1 MGAAPD
7 WAGQQAARSPLHERQ
22 VEHRTEST
30 IAHSQKPGPRRFTR
44 VPTHAIGVAEERR
57 RAPRAAL
64 ALPLRLTRIG
74 ATPEPVPVTLVTRNI
89 SSSGVYFLAPREIAP
104 GTAIELEVALVE
116 RPAGFGTV
124 QMCTAAHIVRAEEC
138 DMPGWRGYAATFD
151 DFALRRDDVIP
162 MRFAQ
167 R

>member
-7 WAGQQAARSPLHERQ
+7 WAGQQAARSPLRERE
-22 VEHRTEST
+22 VEPLTEST
-30 IAHSQKPGPRRFTR
+30 TAHSGKPGPRRFTR

-57 RAPRAAL
+57 RYPRAHL
-64 ALPLRLTRIG
+64 ALPLRLTRVG
-74 ATPEPVPVTLVTRNI
+74 STPEPVPVTLVTRNI

-116 RPAGFGTV
+116 RPLGFGSV
-124 QMCTAAHIVRAEEC
+124 QMCTAAHIVRAEDCEL
-138 DMPGWRGYAATFD
+138 PGWRGYAASFD

-162 MRFAQ
+162 MRFAS

>member
-7 WAGQQAARSPLHERQ
+7 WAGQQSARSPLHEPE
-22 VEHRTEST
+22 VEPRTEST
-30 IAHSQKPGPRRFTR
+30 VAHSGKPGPRRFTR
-44 VPTHAIGVAEERR
+44 VPTHAVGVAEERR
-57 RAPRAAL
+57 RYPRAAL

-74 ATPEPVPVTLVTRNI
+74 SKTEPYPVTLVTRNI
-89 SSSGVYFLAPREIAP
+89 SSSGVYFLAPREIEP

-116 RPAGFGTV
+116 RPLGFGSV
-124 QMCTAAHIVRAEEC
+124 QMCTAAHIVRAEDCEL
-138 DMPGWRGYAATFD
+138 PGWRGYAASFD

-162 MRFAQ
+162 MRFVS